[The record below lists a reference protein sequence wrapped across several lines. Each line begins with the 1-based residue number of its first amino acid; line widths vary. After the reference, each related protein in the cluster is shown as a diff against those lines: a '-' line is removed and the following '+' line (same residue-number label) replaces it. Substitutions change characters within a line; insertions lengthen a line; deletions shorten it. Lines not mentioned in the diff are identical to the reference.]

1 MTHLKIFLSV
11 LGLIILGALAFL
23 FLNPVGFLNGITP
36 SFSYKVSKDI
46 AYGPH
51 ERHKLDIYRAK
62 KPDAAKPLLVFVHG
76 GGWRNGDK
84 SMYKFLAQGFTKDGF
99 DVAVPNYRLAPEA
112 VYPDMLEDTALA
124 VAKVSD
130 TYPNRPLV
138 LMGHSAGAYNV
149 LMMGL
154 SPNYLAADDVP
165 LCQRVAGII
174 SLAGPTGAIK
184 LESPKY
190 VAVFPNRFNGKDGAI
205 NNVTG
210 PAPPIML
217 AQGLEDDQ
225 VHPKNA
231 TELTAK
237 IEARSGRITQEL
249 YEGAS
254 HNDMVKFLSRYF
266 DGGST
271 VKADIMSFIDG
282 LPKNGNFCQ

>member
-1 MTHLKIFLSV
+1 MTRLKAVFLV
-11 LGLIILGALAFL
+11 LGLIVLGVLGFL
-23 FLNPVGFLNGITP
+23 FLNPVGFLNSITP
-36 SFSYKVSKDI
+36 SFSYKVTKDI
-46 AYGPH
+46 VYGPN
-51 ERHKLDIYRAK
+51 ERHRLDIYRAK
-62 KPDAAKPLLVFVHG
+62 SPEADKPVLVFVHG

-124 VAKVSD
+124 VAKVSEE
-130 TYPNRPLV
+130 YPDKPLI

-154 SPNYLAADDVP
+154 SPNYLVNTQTP

-174 SLAGPTGAIK
+174 SLAGPTGAEK

-225 VHPKNA
+225 VAPKNA

-237 IEARSGRITQEL
+237 IEARNGRVTQKL

-271 VKADIMSFIDG
+271 LKADIISFIGG
-282 LPKNGNFCQ
+282 LTKDGNFCQ